1 MKLPLDENLSRRL
14 VPKLLDVFPGTIH
27 VADVDRLRTPD
38 SEIWQ
43 YAKENGFTII
53 TKDDDFLA
61 LAHRFGPPPKLIMVE
76 MGNGSNAMLA
86 ERLRE
91 SAERLNEFVTHTRAG
106 IIKLI

>member
-1 MKLPLDENLSRRL
+1 
-14 VPKLLDVFPGTIH
+14 
-27 VADVDRLRTPD
+27 
-38 SEIWQ
+38 
-43 YAKENGFTII
+43 
-53 TKDDDFLA
+53 
-61 LAHRFGPPPKLIMVE
+61 MVE